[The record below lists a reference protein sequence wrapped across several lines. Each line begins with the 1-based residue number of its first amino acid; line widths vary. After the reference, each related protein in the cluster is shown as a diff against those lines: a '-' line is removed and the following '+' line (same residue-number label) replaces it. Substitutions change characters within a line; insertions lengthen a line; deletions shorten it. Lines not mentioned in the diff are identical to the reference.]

1 MVGGLRGLGY
11 LGFDTTFTSLVRP
24 CGENWQRTLIQII
37 LQAIAFHLRFA
48 LYKSALD
55 CSQNAEPISG
65 ISGISSLGLSH
76 CKNSHLRE
84 NDEKHF
90 YDAVKTAFDDYYS
103 LDKFSP
109 DAWR

>member
-1 MVGGLRGLGY
+1 MW
-11 LGFDTTFTSLVRP
+11 FDAKAALKDIRAAES
-24 CGENWQRTLIQII
+24 QTLKQ
-37 LQAIAFHLRFA
+37 Q
-48 LYKSALD
+48 D
-55 CSQNAEPISG
+55 CSQNAEPISR

-90 YDAVKTAFDDYYS
+90 YDAVKAAFDDYYS
-103 LDKFSP
+103 IDKFSP

>member
-1 MVGGLRGLGY
+1 MW
-11 LGFDTTFTSLVRP
+11 FDAKAALKDIRAAES
-24 CGENWQRTLIQII
+24 QTLQ
-37 LQAIAFHLRFA
+37 QQ
-48 LYKSALD
+48 D

-76 CKNSHLRE
+76 CKNSHLRD
-84 NDEKHF
+84 NDEKLF

>member
-1 MVGGLRGLGY
+1 MW
-11 LGFDTTFTSLVRP
+11 FDAKAALKDIRAAKS
-24 CGENWQRTLIQII
+24 QTLQ
-37 LQAIAFHLRFA
+37 QQ
-48 LYKSALD
+48 D
-55 CSQNAEPISG
+55 CSQNAEP

>member
-1 MVGGLRGLGY
+1 MW
-11 LGFDTTFTSLVRP
+11 FDAKAALKEIRAAKS
-24 CGENWQRTLIQII
+24 QTLQ
-37 LQAIAFHLRFA
+37 QQ
-48 LYKSALD
+48 D
-55 CSQNAEPISG
+55 CSQNAVPISR
-65 ISGISSLGLSH
+65 ISSLGLSH

>member
-1 MVGGLRGLGY
+1 MW
-11 LGFDTTFTSLVRP
+11 FDAKAALKEIRAAKS
-24 CGENWQRTLIQII
+24 QTLQ
-37 LQAIAFHLRFA
+37 QQ
-48 LYKSALD
+48 D

-65 ISGISSLGLSH
+65 ISRISSLGLSR

-84 NDEKHF
+84 NDENHF

>member
-1 MVGGLRGLGY
+1 MW
-11 LGFDTTFTSLVRP
+11 FDAKAALKEIRAAKS
-24 CGENWQRTLIQII
+24 QTLQ
-37 LQAIAFHLRFA
+37 QQ
-48 LYKSALD
+48 D
-55 CSQNAEPISG
+55 CSQNAEP

>member
-1 MVGGLRGLGY
+1 MW
-11 LGFDTTFTSLVRP
+11 FDAKAALKDIRAAKS
-24 CGENWQRTLIQII
+24 QTLQ
-37 LQAIAFHLRFA
+37 QQ
-48 LYKSALD
+48 D

-65 ISGISSLGLSH
+65 ISSLGLSN
-76 CKNSHLRE
+76 CKNSNLRE

>member
-1 MVGGLRGLGY
+1 MW
-11 LGFDTTFTSLVRP
+11 FDAKAALKEIRAAKS
-24 CGENWQRTLIQII
+24 QTLQ
-37 LQAIAFHLRFA
+37 QQ
-48 LYKSALD
+48 D

-90 YDAVKTAFDDYYS
+90 YDAVKTVFDDYYS

>member
-1 MVGGLRGLGY
+1 MW
-11 LGFDTTFTSLVRP
+11 FDAKAALKEIRAAKS
-24 CGENWQRTLIQII
+24 QTLQ
-37 LQAIAFHLRFA
+37 QQ
-48 LYKSALD
+48 D
-55 CSQNAEPISG
+55 CSQNAEPICG

-103 LDKFSP
+103 LDKFSS

>member
-1 MVGGLRGLGY
+1 MW
-11 LGFDTTFTSLVRP
+11 FDAKAALKEIRAAKS
-24 CGENWQRTLIQII
+24 QI
-37 LQAIAFHLRFA
+37 LQQQDR
-48 LYKSALD
+48 
-55 CSQNAEPISG
+55 SQNAEPISG
-65 ISGISSLGLSH
+65 ISRISSLGLSH

-109 DAWR
+109 NAWR

>member
-1 MVGGLRGLGY
+1 MW
-11 LGFDTTFTSLVRP
+11 FDAKAALKEIRAAES
-24 CGENWQRTLIQII
+24 QTLQ
-37 LQAIAFHLRFA
+37 QQ
-48 LYKSALD
+48 D
-55 CSQNAEPISG
+55 CSQNAEP

>member
-1 MVGGLRGLGY
+1 MW
-11 LGFDTTFTSLVRP
+11 FDAKAALKDIRAAES
-24 CGENWQRTLIQII
+24 QTLEQ
-37 LQAIAFHLRFA
+37 Q
-48 LYKSALD
+48 D

-84 NDEKHF
+84 NGEKQLYH
-90 YDAVKTAFDDYYS
+90 AVKAAFDDYYS
-103 LDKFSP
+103 IDKFSP

>member
-1 MVGGLRGLGY
+1 MW
-11 LGFDTTFTSLVRP
+11 FDAKAALKEIRAAKS
-24 CGENWQRTLIQII
+24 QTLQ
-37 LQAIAFHLRFA
+37 QQ
-48 LYKSALD
+48 D
-55 CSQNAEPISG
+55 CSQNAVPISG

-103 LDKFSP
+103 LDKFNP
-109 DAWR
+109 NAWR

>member
-1 MVGGLRGLGY
+1 MW
-11 LGFDTTFTSLVRP
+11 FDAKAALKDIRAAES
-24 CGENWQRTLIQII
+24 QTLKQ
-37 LQAIAFHLRFA
+37 Q
-48 LYKSALD
+48 D

-90 YDAVKTAFDDYYS
+90 YDAVKAAFDDYYS

>member
-1 MVGGLRGLGY
+1 MW
-11 LGFDTTFTSLVRP
+11 FDAKAALKEIRAAKS
-24 CGENWQRTLIQII
+24 QTLQ
-37 LQAIAFHLRFA
+37 QQ
-48 LYKSALD
+48 D
-55 CSQNAEPISG
+55 CSQNAEPISR
-65 ISGISSLGLSH
+65 ISGISSLGQSH

>member
-1 MVGGLRGLGY
+1 MW
-11 LGFDTTFTSLVRP
+11 FDAKAALKDIRAAES
-24 CGENWQRTLIQII
+24 QTLQ
-37 LQAIAFHLRFA
+37 QQ
-48 LYKSALD
+48 D

-65 ISGISSLGLSH
+65 ISGISSLGLSY

>member
-1 MVGGLRGLGY
+1 MW
-11 LGFDTTFTSLVRP
+11 FDAKAALKEVRAAKS
-24 CGENWQRTLIQII
+24 QTLQ
-37 LQAIAFHLRFA
+37 QQD
-48 LYKSALD
+48 S
-55 CSQNAEPISG
+55 SQNAEPISG

>member
-1 MVGGLRGLGY
+1 MW
-11 LGFDTTFTSLVRP
+11 FDAKAALKDIRAAES
-24 CGENWQRTLIQII
+24 QTLQ
-37 LQAIAFHLRFA
+37 QQ
-48 LYKSALD
+48 D

-84 NDEKHF
+84 NDEKQV
-90 YDAVKTAFDDYYS
+90 YDAVKAAFDDYYS
-103 LDKFSP
+103 LDKFNP

>member
-1 MVGGLRGLGY
+1 MW
-11 LGFDTTFTSLVRP
+11 FDAKAALKEIRAAKS
-24 CGENWQRTLIQII
+24 QTLQ
-37 LQAIAFHLRFA
+37 QQ
-48 LYKSALD
+48 D

-65 ISGISSLGLSH
+65 ISRISSLGLSN

-84 NDEKHF
+84 NDEKQF
-90 YDAVKTAFDDYYS
+90 YDAVKAAFDDYYS